1 MGSKY
6 RPLVPNK
13 TNSYL
18 CSDHGVSQAT
28 SKRVRLF
35 SPEPEEDC
43 SRAAVAEVEQ
53 SPNAAITIS
62 DLAIAMECQTLKE
75 RNAILVRER
84 DQAIGEM
91 EDAIRGKAD
100 ALKERDVA
108 IDQMERAITACD
120 AAKAG
125 RYKAGVER
133 DAALHKSDQAAKAMA
148 LLNARITALEA
159 ELEESVKKNDL
170 TETINRALEQD
181 KNDSSQLIAALAEN
195 VSRLQTRVSALETQS
210 SRSSNVTI
218 NYGNSMRYITLF
230 TTKLFPELVQKE
242 RENEL
247 FNVLYANKKSFHKH
261 VNTVMKEKLLP
272 ELKVGICKE
281 IKKYY
286 AAWKFLAV
294 MDGSNQSLNQVRSR
308 YRSYLFYYC
317 IVFVILS

>member
-1 MGSKY
+1 MSDLSIMVARGGRSSANRTITCLEARENGYDFVKTCSHCDYYLQNKALNQKALKLPRSQLSKIWQCTSLHKLGELYHSSCMGSKY

-18 CSDHGVSQAT
+18 CSDHGVSKAT

-35 SPEPEEDC
+35 SPEPEEGC

-75 RNAILVRER
+75 HNAILVQEC

-170 TETINRALEQD
+170 METINRALEQD
-181 KNDSSQLIAALAEN
+181 KNDSSQLIATLAEN
-195 VSRLQTRVSALETQS
+195 VFCMPIRN
-210 SRSSNVTI
+210 RSI
-218 NYGNSMRYITLF
+218 SM
-230 TTKLFPELVQKE
+230 
-242 RENEL
+242 
-247 FNVLYANKKSFHKH
+247 
-261 VNTVMKEKLLP
+261 
-272 ELKVGICKE
+272 
-281 IKKYY
+281 
-286 AAWKFLAV
+286 
-294 MDGSNQSLNQVRSR
+294 
-308 YRSYLFYYC
+308 
-317 IVFVILS
+317 